1 MQNSTHI
8 LSINPWYI
16 YRINIIILILVQ
28 LEPQGRTTTRTRRK
42 KKWSLI
48 YWSAPGGETWS
59 SNCYNDRFII
69 PQSFKIYLIWIIYTT
84 LTWSTKPFLI
94 EPFLKKNALKSK
106 RNFCVLRNEFLRG
119 VIHVSIW
126 ITTVQNLDNWI
137 TLSNIKRR
145 RNEN

>member
-1 MQNSTHI
+1 MI
-8 LSINPWYI
+8 YI

-59 SNCYNDRFII
+59 SYCYNDRFIK
-69 PQSFKIYLIWIIYTT
+69 PQSIKIYLIWIIYTT

-94 EPFLKKNALKSK
+94 EPFLKKK
-106 RNFCVLRNEFLRG
+106 RVKKQAKFLCITLWVFKRG
-119 VIHVSIW
+119 DSCID
-126 ITTVQNLDNWI
+126 LDNNSAEFRQLDH
-137 TLSNIKRR
+137 TQ
-145 RNEN
+145 